1 MSSSACASMSKVS
14 VRASTSPT
22 TPNAPTTC
30 EFSRGHSLF
39 GGRAQNY
46 GLSTY
51 PAMLRPLRGSSASWG
66 PFFLEVCLGWI
77 RRPFLDH
84 EGDGSCGDPSSTL
97 KLFAAN
103 RYASV
108 V

>member
-1 MSSSACASMSKVS
+1 MSKAR

-66 PFFLEVCLGWI
+66 PFF
-77 RRPFLDH
+77 R
-84 EGDGSCGDPSSTL
+84 DPSELDFVPAPMVNRVLTSPYLWWFDPYPTGL
-97 KLFAAN
+97 TSRSAARTN
-103 RYASV
+103 AGA
-108 V
+108 